1 MRGIGV
7 PRGFERKRIR
17 RRVNSILISWIA
29 AKKLFCNKLKAA
41 FVSPSHLSSAGC
53 ASKSAEHD
61 PAHCPVDHGH
71 RGLRQALVVLR

>member
-29 AKKLFCNKLKAA
+29 AKKLSEKPLGGLWSVGFGGTTLQNRSS
-41 FVSPSHLSSAGC
+41 VPRLSS
-53 ASKSAEHD
+53 S
-61 PAHCPVDHGH
+61 
-71 RGLRQALVVLR
+71 